1 MITEPHILEEFER
14 DLQRKD
20 RLTLKEKFALLQGMY
35 ELAVKLGHFNS
46 EKALEGI
53 EDDIQLA
60 SRLNSIVPE
69 STH

>member
-14 DLQRKD
+14 DLQRNE

-35 ELAVKLGHFNS
+35 ELAVNLGHFKREN
-46 EKALEGI
+46 ALEGI
-53 EDDIQLA
+53 EQHIQLA
-60 SRLNSIVPE
+60 SHLNSLVPE